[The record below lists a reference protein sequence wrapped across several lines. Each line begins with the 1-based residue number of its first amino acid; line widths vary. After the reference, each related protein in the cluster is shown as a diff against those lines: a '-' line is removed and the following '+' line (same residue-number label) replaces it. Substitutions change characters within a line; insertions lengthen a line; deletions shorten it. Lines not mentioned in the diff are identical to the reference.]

1 MGVVQIV
8 GLNVLLEI
16 AIAQEL
22 SDAATPSTR
31 ALFQVSTNKVQW
43 C

>member
-8 GLNVLLEI
+8 VLNALLGI

-22 SDAATPSTR
+22 SGAAIPNTR
-31 ALFQVSTNKVQW
+31 ALFQAV
-43 C
+43 

>member
-8 GLNVLLEI
+8 VLNALLEI

-22 SDAATPSTR
+22 SDAVIPSTR
-31 ALFQVSTNKVQW
+31 ALFQAV
-43 C
+43 

>member
-8 GLNVLLEI
+8 VLSILLEI

-22 SDAATPSTR
+22 SDAAIPGMR
-31 ALFQVSTNKVQW
+31 ALFQAV
-43 C
+43 